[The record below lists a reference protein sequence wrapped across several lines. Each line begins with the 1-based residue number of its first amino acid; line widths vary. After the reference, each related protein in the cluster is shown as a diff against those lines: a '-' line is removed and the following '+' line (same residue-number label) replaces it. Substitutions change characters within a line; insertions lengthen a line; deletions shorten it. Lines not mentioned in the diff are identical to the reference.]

1 MEQDKRANG
10 EGNQCDRWRSI
21 SRGFIKKNK
30 YFFVNRDALK
40 INEQWRRL
48 SGGGRCSV
56 STTGVPWNRTIACRT
71 RPISR
76 RRADRRSIRRIS
88 CAHERFPFSA
98 VPPIFFFICLA
109 NHQRPRRP
117 TRSPRLFPPFFFYF
131 PIESTKVDLPVKM
144 PVRVGLVFL
153 HIFFCLVWSF
163 CWNVENETSI
173 SFWVTGLDPSFV
185 FVFFLLPFSLV
196 VGVSDKF
203 LLRHSETRT
212 TKAISCYWCFLHRI
226 LNRCRAGSRSL
237 NLGWPHSVGELTF
250 TVPNFCI
257 RWSICLGPLKFWTLT
272 WPFLRLYVLS
282 NIFLKN
288 RFKPYLGSVFYS
300 RSIVILRFGICE
312 FFSNIDSQWVSH
324 GIPKS
329 FLYWNFFLTDVWPPS
344 ILILLC
350 WFVYQL
356 TVALGSESAWFLCDT
371 RRVEREL
378 FVGGAVCFCPSFQ
391 RDWSPGSC
399 ENGRGYSECSLW
411 SGSPAARTSSLSLS
425 LFFSLPP
432 APPPP
437 PPPRLL
443 TGWPIPK
450 LDGHRL
456 GKSSTY
462 PRPPRLRFTWTK

>member
-1 MEQDKRANG
+1 MEVDVVRSRRQASHEIEQSRVGHVPLAGEEQIGAQYGGYRAHTNG
-10 EGNQCDRWRSI
+10 FPFPPCRPFFSLFASPITNVLVVRPVLLVCFHRFFFI
-21 SRGFIKKNK
+21 SRSSPPK
-30 YFFVNRDALK
+30 
-40 INEQWRRL
+40 
-48 SGGGRCSV
+48 STCPSRCRCVLDS
-56 STTGVPWNRTIACRT
+56 S
-71 RPISR
+71 
-76 RRADRRSIRRIS
+76 
-88 CAHERFPFSA
+88 FS
-98 VPPIFFFICLA
+98 IFFFASCGLFVGTLKT
-109 NHQRPRRP
+109 RPRSRFEWP
-117 TRSPRLFPPFFFYF
+117 DSIRL
-131 PIESTKVDLPVKM
+131 L
-144 PVRVGLVFL
+144 FL
-153 HIFFCLVWSF
+153 F
-163 CWNVENETSI
+163 
-173 SFWVTGLDPSFV
+173 
-185 FVFFLLPFSLV
+185 FFLLPFSLV

-312 FFSNIDSQWVSH
+312 FFSNIDTQWVSH

-329 FLYWNFFLTDVWPPS
+329 FLYWNFFWTDVWPPS

-425 LFFSLPP
+425 LFFFSSSCSTTPASSLAGRYRNSMVTDLGNHRPTP
-432 APPPP
+432 VLPGSA
-437 PPPRLL
+437 LL
-443 TGWPIPK
+443 E
-450 LDGHRL
+450 RN
-456 GKSSTY
+456 KSTTSRDY
-462 PRPPRLRFTWTK
+462 RLRSSRSRSDVKMTAVDSRNGSQLNGKWTVVHCSK